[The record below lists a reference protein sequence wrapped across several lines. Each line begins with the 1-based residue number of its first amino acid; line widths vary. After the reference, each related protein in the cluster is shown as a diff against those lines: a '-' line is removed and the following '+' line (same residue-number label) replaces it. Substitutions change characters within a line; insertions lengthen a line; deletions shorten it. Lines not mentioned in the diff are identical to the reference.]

1 MKQIYTNPYGVSSF
15 EEFNKLNRAYVDK
28 TEFINVIDKLDS
40 PYPVLLRPRR
50 FGKTTFVKM
59 LLCFY
64 DISYKDKYD
73 EIFKGTKIHEM
84 NLPSH
89 NTYHVIKF
97 DFSGV
102 SGDNAK
108 DLIVNFNQKLSVGI
122 NDFQIRYPDFEFSN
136 DYTGRDPANFIDEFF
151 KTFARDS
158 KSKSLYILI
167 DEYDNFA
174 NDVLSNDRD
183 LFKTITQSNGF
194 LKDFY
199 KTIKTFTNTVV
210 AKTFI
215 TGVSSVSLDSLT
227 SGFNIAKN
235 VTCHPKLNEFAGFT
249 KDELIGLI
257 EKLVEIG
264 RAHV

>member
-122 NDFQIRYPDFEFSN
+122 NKFLKRYPDFKFNN
-136 DYTGRDPANFIDEFF
+136 DYTGRAPANFIDEFF
-151 KTFARDS
+151 KAFDTQYKD
-158 KSKSLYILI
+158 KSLYIG
-167 DEYDNFA
+167 E
-174 NDVLSNDRD
+174 
-183 LFKTITQSNGF
+183 
-194 LKDFY
+194 FY
-199 KTIKTFTNTVV
+199 K
-210 AKTFI
+210 
-215 TGVSSVSLDSLT
+215 
-227 SGFNIAKN
+227 
-235 VTCHPKLNEFAGFT
+235 LN
-249 KDELIGLI
+249 
-257 EKLVEIG
+257 LVNPFDL
-264 RAHV
+264 